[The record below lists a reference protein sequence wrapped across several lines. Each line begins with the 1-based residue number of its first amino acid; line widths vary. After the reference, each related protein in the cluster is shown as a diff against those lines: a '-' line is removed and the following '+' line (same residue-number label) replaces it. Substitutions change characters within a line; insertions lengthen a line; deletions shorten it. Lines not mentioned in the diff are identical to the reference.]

1 MFTRQSGQ
9 AACGLAF
16 LFAASAVSA
25 GSFAVNP
32 VRATL
37 SAKQPVGSLVVQ
49 NQSSEPTVVQLETV
63 SWAQQDGKDVYVPT
77 KEILATPPIF
87 TIPAGGSQIVRVGMR
102 RAAEPGRELTY
113 RLFLQEVPQTKTDAQ
128 GLRVVLRVGIPVF
141 VLPPTTSTPSLRW
154 QAMRTG
160 DGSLRVR
167 VTNSGNAHIQL
178 ARSKLMT
185 GGNPRAL
192 VEQDV
197 PTYVLAGQTREW
209 LYKVNPLPASGVP
222 LRVAAQ
228 TDLGDMST
236 ELVVE

>member
-1 MFTRQSGQ
+1 MLTREWGQ

-49 NQSSEPTVVQLETV
+49 NNGSEPTVVQLETV
-63 SWAQQDGKDVYVPT
+63 SWAQHDGKDVYEPT

-87 TIPAGGSQIVRVGMR
+87 TIPAGGSQIVRVGIR

-113 RLFLQEVPQTKTDAQ
+113 RLFLQEVPQTKSDLQ

-141 VLPPTTSTPSLRW
+141 VLPATTSSPSLKW
-154 QAMRTG
+154 QAMRTS
-160 DGSLRVR
+160 DGALRVR

-185 GGNPRAL
+185 GGNTRAL

-197 PTYVLAGQTREW
+197 PAYVLAGQTREW

>member
-1 MFTRQSGQ
+1 MFTREWGQ

-16 LFAASAVSA
+16 LFGATAVSA

-49 NQSSEPTVVQLETV
+49 NNGSEPTVVQLETV
-63 SWAQQDGKDVYVPT
+63 SWAQQDGKEVYEPT
-77 KEILATPPIF
+77 KDILATPPIF
-87 TIPAGGSQIVRVGMR
+87 TVPAGGSQIVRVGMR

-113 RLFLQEVPQTKTDAQ
+113 RLFLQEVPQTKTDLQ

-141 VLPPTTSTPSLRW
+141 VLPAAAASPSLRW
-154 QAMRTG
+154 QAMRMA

-185 GGNPRAL
+185 TGNARAL
-192 VEQDV
+192 AEQDV
-197 PTYVLAGQTREW
+197 PAYVLAGQTRDW
-209 LYKVNPLPASGVP
+209 VYKVNPLPASGVP